1 LEDNCNISSPFNLN
15 CWKHHA
21 GFIAKQIKKN
31 KNEEEL
37 KNISSLLLK
46 LGESRMDLYLGK
58 LEPFELTEFIR
69 KFLKK
74 HKVFEYESYKK
85 WLFSEGKEYR
95 LITLPDKSTWTLRM
109 GNQKENYIHIH
120 PGRYSANTIRVR
132 ALTLKTA
139 ICVLAIAN
147 IYKISTFELKLIN
160 DVRKKFLK
168 AAPVKSITSNS
179 GLGRLLTILKKHE
192 Q

>member
-1 LEDNCNISSPFNLN
+1 MEDNCNISSPFNLN

-37 KNISSLLLK
+37 KNISSLLPK
-46 LGESRMDLYLGK
+46 VGESRMDLYLGK

-120 PGRYSANTIRVR
+120 PGRYSTHTIRVR

-139 ICVLAIAN
+139 ICVMVYLN
-147 IYKISTFELKLIN
+147 IYNISSPDLQLIN
-160 DVRKKFLK
+160 SVRKEFLK
-168 AAPVKSITSNS
+168 AEPVKSLSSSS
-179 GLGRLLTILKKHE
+179 GLKRLLNVFKIL
-192 Q
+192 